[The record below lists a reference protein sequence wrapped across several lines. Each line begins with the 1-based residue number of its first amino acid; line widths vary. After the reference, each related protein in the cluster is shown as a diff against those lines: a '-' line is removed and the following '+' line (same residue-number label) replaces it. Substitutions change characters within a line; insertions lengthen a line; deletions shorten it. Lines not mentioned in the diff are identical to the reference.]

1 MKTIK
6 TFTIGSRVFF
16 SGMEGYV
23 PKDKDEIALLDE
35 FTLKGNVLN
44 IKLDGK
50 DIFFFRNMDK
60 EGFIQDAL
68 NSGVPMRVG
77 KFLVPEFAS
86 HLGLN
91 MADLERIKPL
101 IDAIDE
107 KHEYERVIYDS
118 YLENGGFFL
127 TDFQREKAYKVYKA
141 KRQ

>member
-6 TFTIGSRVFF
+6 TFAIGSRVFF

-23 PKDKDEIALLDE
+23 SKDKDEIALLDE

-91 MADLERIKPL
+91 MADLKRLKPL

-107 KHEYERVIYDS
+107 KHEYERVIYDA

-127 TDFQREKAYKVYKA
+127 TDKQRENAYRVYKE
-141 KRQ
+141 KRV

>member
-1 MKTIK
+1 M
-6 TFTIGSRVFF
+6 VFF
-16 SGMEGYV
+16 SGMDGYN

-91 MADLERIKPL
+91 MADLERLKPL
-101 IDAIDE
+101 IDTIDE

-127 TDFQREKAYKVYKA
+127 TDSQREKAYKVYKS